1 MVRKIALDTETT
13 GLKPC
18 QGHRIVEIGAVEIV
32 DGKITGNKFHCYLNP
47 HRAIDPKAEEL
58 HGLSRE
64 FLSAKPD
71 FSAVWQDFVAFIKD
85 AELLIYNADFDL
97 GFINQE
103 LRHLGLLDLRVEAF
117 CARVIDV
124 LEGARQTAQSG
135 QKNTLEDFA
144 RRWGV
149 DVPPGKHGALRDAQL
164 LAQSYLAFTA
174 QYAPP
179 VSVAPQPRPLTAN
192 DIYPFLPSY
201 ALGVYRLDDDLSAF
215 KLPEMMREFGEK
227 KLRCLPVEIFKF
239 ASGIYKNQQDL
250 VWDIPYLQP
259 VPGNANRQQSY
270 RDFFNRHAYF
280 ENWNTKERK
289 NSHGDENYLEIE
301 FIKEVLSRVLKDT
314 GLSFVKPQHPIQ
326 DYFADFMVKGQNEYV
341 IEIDGFEKL
350 TTSPDAFSNFLH
362 RQNVIQNAG
371 YPIFRFSHADITKNW
386 EKAARTLVQAFS
398 KDNVLINHLHQ
409 TQRKALLGIDRQPA
423 LPCPSDLVDL
433 FFGMQGH
440 FALTLLPSWG
450 ERKQVAIKDSLGLL
464 FPWLA
469 LALSSLYQ
477 WLDGIEKL
485 FDVRFDLPSLK
496 VIGPPGQ
503 EIPALH
509 PKVVLAVAANDD
521 EVTVDVSQEDIW
533 RHLAS
538 NRLPPFE
545 FQRQR
550 FRSFKQSP
558 LNTVRDAVSHFAKS
572 IFGYGITYEDQDKV
586 FRRVFSG
593 LPTLALMPTGS
604 GKSFCYWLP
613 ALLRP
618 GLTIVIS
625 PLNAL
630 MRDQILSLQEHG
642 VNSAAVINSD
652 LQGDEKT
659 ALYLDA
665 QAGKLRML
673 FIAPER
679 MRIRKFREEIAL
691 VLAHVPVNYLVI
703 DEAHCVSEWGH
714 DFRPSYLGIS
724 EFAGHLREKNPDMS
738 MIALTATAGQ
748 EVKKDMLRVLGMNKN
763 DIVAAKQFDRSNLS
777 YQIIKV
783 SGYQAKLEAYK
794 QVLSSFLPTAMDKQS
809 LAEILAKG
817 AVAPSVDKGVGM
829 VFAVYADPHGKHSCK
844 DGVAHYLHQA
854 QIEIEGRKDFSVVDD
869 FGTGAIRGYSSKP
882 PTHCP
887 NCNSPYFGKISRGA
901 IADDGADDL
910 EDPDEDADLDDNADG
925 LNATNKGALPGVK
938 AAKFVCRSCGK
949 RFDKPKEM
957 GKWDAIRHNNQ
968 RAFKKGEL
976 DILVTTKGF
985 GMGIDKGSVRFA
997 VHTHMPGGIEGW
1009 YQEVGRAGR
1018 DGKHAHCVSVFDMPL
1033 PACVTKLKGDKGDKR
1048 PSCSMLR
1055 GCELMPE
1062 RHEWLCDY
1070 GKQHAFISASY
1081 PGHVHDTARV
1091 LRVLDDL
1098 LLGQSP
1104 GSSLNQISSSRKW
1117 QKNNELALHRLMTI
1131 GLVSDYEIEY
1141 LGQGQ
1146 VLFHVVGFNP
1156 DISTSAVDE
1165 TLKRYWLRLD
1175 EPRKLP
1181 EHLDKVAEDAVARF
1195 VTASTKRNKTRFS
1208 EHQPLF
1214 NRVAKAI
1221 AEILEHVYDD
1231 VLKMRYNML
1240 FNLYSMATGENCL
1253 RYQIL
1258 EYFHP
1263 EPGEIEKGYRCGF
1276 CSTCVPDVHFENRL
1290 ATKLLY
1296 RDDTRATAER
1306 LEIFL
1311 EGGNIENLDDAF
1323 SLAEKLDDSA
1333 THAYA
1338 RSRRILEG
1346 APRNLAALF
1355 MAMRFSPEDVKS
1367 ANTRE
1372 FFRVALTDLKTSQ
1385 DLVARCYES
1394 LPEELK
1400 PSMLG
1405 TFNEVGGKFDDKQGW
1420 GWLRNEAQR
1429 LSSREPSLSKMRD
1442 ALGLRL
1448 LIAQA
1453 INLEA
1458 EARRLNQR
1466 VGRN

>member
-1 MVRKIALDTETT
+1 MARQIALDTETT
-13 GLKPC
+13 GLYPS
-18 QGHRIVEIGAVEIV
+18 QGHRIVEVGAVEIV
-32 DGKITGNKFHCYLNP
+32 DGKLTGNKFHTYLNP
-47 HRAIDPKAEEL
+47 HRAIDPDAEKV
-58 HGLSRE
+58 HGLSLE
-64 FLSAKPD
+64 FLSTKPD
-71 FSAVWQDFVAFIKD
+71 FSAVWQDFLAFIKD
-85 AELLIYNADFDL
+85 AELLIYKADFDL

-103 LRHLGLLDLRVEAF
+103 LRHLGLLDMRVEAF
-117 CARVIDV
+117 CARVIDPLV
-124 LEGARQTAQSG
+124 VAKQTAQPG
-135 QKNTLEDFA
+135 QKSTLEDFA

-149 DVPPGKHGALRDAQL
+149 DVPPGNHGALRDARL

-201 ALGVYRLDDDLSAF
+201 ALGVYRLDDDLTVF
-215 KLPEMMREFGEK
+215 KSPKGMREFGEK
-227 KLRCLPVEIFKF
+227 KLRCLPVEIYKF
-239 ASGIYKNQQDL
+239 ASSIYENQQEL
-250 VWDIPYLQP
+250 IWDIPYLKS
-259 VPGNANRQQSY
+259 VPQNANRQQSY
-270 RDFFNRHAYF
+270 RDFLNRHAYF
-280 ENWNTKERK
+280 ENWNTGKRK
-289 NSHGDENYLEIE
+289 NNQGAENYLEIE
-301 FIKEVLSRVLKDT
+301 FVKEVLSRVLKDT

-326 DYFADFMVKGQNEYV
+326 GFFADFMVKGQNEYV

-350 TTSPDAFSNFLH
+350 TTSPDAFPNFLH
-362 RQNVIQNAG
+362 RQNVFQNAG
-371 YPIFRFSHADITKNW
+371 YPIFRFAYADITKNW

-398 KDNVLINHLHQ
+398 KDNILINHLHQ
-409 TQRKALLGIDRQPA
+409 TQRRALLGVDRQLA

-433 FFGMQGH
+433 FFGTQGH
-440 FALTLLPSWG
+440 FVLTLLPSSG
-450 ERKQVAIKDSLGLL
+450 GRAQVMLRDSLGLP

-485 FDVRFDLPSLK
+485 FDVRFNLPSLRI
-496 VIGPPGQ
+496 IGPPCQGNQ
-503 EIPALH
+503 TLH
-509 PKVVLAVAANDD
+509 PKVVLADAAIDD
-521 EVTVDVSQEDIW
+521 EVTLDVSQEDIW

-550 FRSFKQSP
+550 FRSFQQSS

-572 IFGYGITYEDQDKV
+572 IFGYDSTHEDQDKV

-642 VNSAAVINSD
+642 VNSAAVINSE
-652 LQGDEKT
+652 LQGDKKT

-679 MRIRKFREEIAL
+679 MRIRKFREEL
-691 VLAHVPVNYLVI
+691 VLILAHVPVNYLVI
-703 DEAHCVSEWGH
+703 DEVHCISEWGH

-724 EFAGHLREKNPDMS
+724 KFAGHLRAKNPDMS
-738 MIALTATAGQ
+738 MIALTATAGL
-748 EVKKDMLRVLGMNKN
+748 EVKKDMLRVLGMNEN
-763 DIVAAKQFDRSNLS
+763 DIVAAKQFDRPNLS

-794 QVLSSFLPTAMDKQS
+794 QVLSSFLPTAMDKQN

-817 AVAPSVDKGVGM
+817 EVAPSVDKGVGM
-829 VFAVYADPHGKHSCK
+829 VFAVYADPHGKHSWQ

-854 QIEIEGRKDFSVVDD
+854 QRVIEKRVAFSVADD
-869 FGTGAIRGYSSKP
+869 YGTGSIRGYSSKP

-887 NCNSPYFGKISRGA
+887 KCGSSYY
-901 IADDGADDL
+901 DGA
-910 EDPDEDADLDDNADG
+910 
-925 LNATNKGALPGVK
+925 TQ
-938 AAKFVCRSCGK
+938 FVCRGCGK
-949 RFDKPKEM
+949 RFSQPKPISN
-957 GKWDAIRHNNQ
+957 WDSIRHNNQ

-1009 YQEVGRAGR
+1009 YQEIGRAGR

-1033 PACVTKLKGDKGDKR
+1033 LACATKLRAGYR
-1048 PSCSMLR
+1048 PNCSMLH
-1055 GCELMPE
+1055 GCELMPAE

-1081 PGHVHDTARV
+1081 PGHVQDTARV

-1104 GSSLNQISSSRKW
+1104 GSKLNQISSSLTW
-1117 QKNNELALHRLMTI
+1117 QKNNELSLHRLMTI
-1131 GLVSDYEIEY
+1131 GVVSEYEIEY
-1141 LGQGQ
+1141 QDQGQ
-1146 VLFHVVGFNP
+1146 VLFHVAGFNP
-1156 DISTSAVDE
+1156 DISTREVDVA
-1165 TLKRYWLRLD
+1165 LIRYWQRIN
-1175 EPRKLP
+1175 EQKTLP

-1195 VTASTKRNKTRFS
+1195 VAASMKRNATRTSKHQALFETRFS
-1208 EHQPLF
+1208 EHQSLF
-1214 NRVAKAI
+1214 NRVAMAI
-1221 AEILEHVYDD
+1221 ASILEHVYDD

-1240 FNLYSMATGENCL
+1240 FNLYSMATGEACL
-1253 RYQIL
+1253 RYQVL

-1263 EPGEIEKGYRCGF
+1263 EPGEIEKDYRCGF
-1276 CSTCVPDVHFENRL
+1276 CSTCAPDVHFASRRAAEIP
-1290 ATKLLY
+1290 Y
-1296 RDDTRATAER
+1296 RDDTRATAEL
-1306 LEIFL
+1306 LEAFL
-1311 EGGNIENLDDAF
+1311 ERGSIENLDGTF
-1323 SLAEKLDDSA
+1323 NLAEKLDDSA
-1333 THAYA
+1333 PHTYA

-1355 MAMRFSPEDVKS
+1355 MAMRFSPEDVKL

-1372 FFRVALTDLKTSQ
+1372 FFRVVLADLKTSQ
-1385 DLVARCYES
+1385 ESVARCYEL

-1400 PSMLG
+1400 PSMLR
-1405 TFNEVGGKFDDKQGW
+1405 TFIEVGGKFDNKQGW

-1429 LSSREPSLSKMRD
+1429 LSSREPGLSKMRD
-1442 ALGLRL
+1442 ALGIRL
-1448 LIAQA
+1448 LIGEATA
-1453 INLEA
+1453 LNLET
-1458 EARRLNQR
+1458 EARRLHQL
-1466 VGRN
+1466 VGRI

>member
-1 MVRKIALDTETT
+1 MVRQIALDTETT
-13 GLKPC
+13 GLYPG

-32 DGKITGNKFHCYLNP
+32 DGKLTGNEFHTYLNP
-47 HRAIDPKAEEL
+47 HRAIDPDAEKL

-64 FLSAKPD
+64 FLSTKSD
-71 FSAVWQDFVAFIKD
+71 FCAVWQDFLVFIKD

-103 LRHLGLLDLRVEAF
+103 LRHLGFLDLRVEAY

-135 QKNTLEDFA
+135 QKSTLEDFA

-149 DVPPGKHGALRDAQL
+149 DVPPGNHGALRDARL
-164 LAQSYLAFTA
+164 LAHSYLAFTA

-201 ALGVYRLDDDLSAF
+201 ALGVYRLDDDLTAF
-215 KLPEMMREFGEK
+215 KSPERMREFGEK
-227 KLRCLPVEIFKF
+227 KLRCLPVEMFEF
-239 ASGIYKNQQDL
+239 ASRIYDDQQAS
-250 VWDIPYLQP
+250 VWDITYLEH
-259 VPGNANRQQSY
+259 VPDNANRQQSY
-270 RDFFNRHAYF
+270 RNFLNRHAYF
-280 ENWNTKERK
+280 ENWNTGERK
-289 NSHGDENYLEIE
+289 NNQGAENYLEIE
-301 FIKEVLSRVLKDT
+301 FVKEVLSRVLRDT
-314 GLSFVKPQHPIQ
+314 GFSSVTPQHKIQ
-326 DYFADFMVKGQNEYV
+326 GYFADFMVKGQIEYV

-350 TTSPDAFSNFLH
+350 TTSPDAFPNFLH
-362 RQNVIQNAG
+362 RQNVFQNAG
-371 YPIFRFSHADITKNW
+371 YPIFRFAYADITKNW

-409 TQRKALLGIDRQPA
+409 TQRRALLGVDRKVA

-433 FFGMQGH
+433 FFGTQGH
-440 FALTLLPSWG
+440 FVLTLLPSSG
-450 ERKQVAIKDSLGLL
+450 GRGQVMLRDSLGLP

-485 FDVRFDLPSLK
+485 FDVRFDLPLLK
-496 VIGPPGQ
+496 IIGPPGQ
-503 EIPALH
+503 GIPTLH
-509 PKVVLAVAANDD
+509 PKVVLADAAPDSEATLN
-521 EVTVDVSQEDIW
+521 VSQEDIW
-533 RHLAS
+533 HHLAS

-550 FRSFKQSP
+550 FRSFQQSS

-572 IFGYGITYEDQDKV
+572 IFGYDSTHEDQDKV

-679 MRIRKFREEIAL
+679 MRIREFREELAL

-703 DEAHCVSEWGH
+703 DEAHCISEWGH

-724 EFAGHLREKNPDMS
+724 KFAGHLHGKNPDMS

-748 EVKKDMLRVLGMNKN
+748 KVKEDMLRVLGMNKN
-763 DIVAAKQFDRSNLS
+763 DIVAAKQFDRPNLS
-777 YQIIKV
+777 YQLIKV

-794 QVLSSFLPTAMDKQS
+794 QVLSSFLPTAMDKRN

-817 AVAPSVDKGVGM
+817 EVATSVDKGVGM
-829 VFAVYADPHGKHSCK
+829 VFAVYADPHGKHSWQ

-854 QIEIEGRKDFSVVDD
+854 QIVIEKREDFSVVDD
-869 FGTGAIRGYSSKP
+869 FGTGALRGYSSKP

-887 NCNSPYFGKISRGA
+887 HCESPYFGKVRRGA
-901 IADDGADDL
+901 IADDGADDI
-910 EDPDEDADLDDNADG
+910 EDPDEAAGLDD
-925 LNATNKGALPGVK
+925 GA
-938 AAKFVCRSCGK
+938 AQFVCRDCGK
-949 RFDKPKEM
+949 RFDQPKAIS
-957 GKWDAIRHNNQ
+957 KWDAIRHNNQ

-997 VHTHMPGGIEGW
+997 VHTHMPSGIEGW

-1018 DGKHAHCVSVFDMPL
+1018 DGEHAHCVSVFDMPL
-1033 PACVTKLKGDKGDKR
+1033 PACVAKLKDGCR
-1048 PSCSMLR
+1048 PSCTMLR
-1055 GCELMPE
+1055 GCHEFG
-1062 RHEWLCDY
+1062 HEWLCDY
-1070 GKQHAFISASY
+1070 GKQHAFISSSY
-1081 PGHVHDTARV
+1081 PGHMQDTARV

-1104 GSSLNQISSSRKW
+1104 GSSLNQISSSREW
-1117 QKNNELALHRLMTI
+1117 QKIKELALHRLMTI
-1131 GLVSDYEIEY
+1131 GVVSDYEIEY
-1141 LGQGQ
+1141 PKGR
-1146 VLFHVVGFNP
+1146 VLFHIAGFNP
-1156 DISTSAVDE
+1156 DISTSEVDGA
-1165 TLKRYWLRLD
+1165 LKKYWLRFG
-1175 EPRKLP
+1175 ERMKSP
-1181 EHLDKVAEDAVARF
+1181 ERLTKLDKIAEDAAARF
-1195 VTASTKRNKTRFS
+1195 VAASTKRNASRSS
-1208 EHQPLF
+1208 EHQALFETRLSEHQSLF
-1214 NRVAKAI
+1214 NRVARAI

-1240 FNLYSMATGENCL
+1240 FNLYSMATGDACL
-1253 RYQIL
+1253 RYQVL

-1263 EPGEIEKGYRCGF
+1263 EPGEIEKDYRCGF
-1276 CSTCVPDVHFENRL
+1276 CSTCAPDVHFASRHAAEI
-1290 ATKLLY
+1290 LY
-1296 RDDTRATAER
+1296 RVDTRATAEL
-1306 LEIFL
+1306 LETFL
-1311 EGGNIENLDDAF
+1311 ARSSIENLDDTF
-1323 SLAEKLDDSA
+1323 GLAEKLDDSGP
-1333 THAYA
+1333 HAYA

-1372 FFRVALTDLKTSQ
+1372 FFRVALADLKITQ

-1405 TFNEVGGKFDDKQGW
+1405 SFNEVGGKFDNKKGW
-1420 GWLRNEAQR
+1420 IWLRNEAQR
-1429 LSSREPSLSKMRD
+1429 LSSREPGLSRMRD

-1448 LIAQA
+1448 LIGEATA
-1453 INLEA
+1453 LNLKTEA
-1458 EARRLNQR
+1458 LRLNQQ
-1466 VGRN
+1466 VGRI

>member
-1 MVRKIALDTETT
+1 MTRQISLDTETT
-13 GLKPC
+13 GLDPN

-32 DGKITGNKFHCYLNP
+32 DGKLTGNEFHCYLNP
-47 HRAIDPKAEEL
+47 HRAIDADAENV
-58 HGLSRE
+58 HGLSQK
-64 FLSAKPD
+64 FLSTKPD
-71 FSAVWQDFVAFIKD
+71 FSAVWQDFLAFIKD
-85 AELLIYNADFDL
+85 AELLIYKADFDL

-103 LRHLGLLDLRVEAF
+103 LRHLGLLDMRVEAF
-117 CARVIDV
+117 CARVTDV
-124 LEGARQTAQSG
+124 LVGARQTAQSG

-144 RRWGV
+144 RRWSV
-149 DVPPGKHGALRDAQL
+149 DVPPGNHGALRDARL

-179 VSVAPQPRPLTAN
+179 VSVTPQARHISAN

-201 ALGVYRLDDDLSAF
+201 ALGVYRLDDDLTAF
-215 KLPEMMREFGEK
+215 KSPERMRAFGEK
-227 KLRCLPVEIFKF
+227 KLRCLPVEMFEF
-239 ASGIYKNQQDL
+239 ASRIYDNQQAS
-250 VWDIPYLQP
+250 VWDIPYLEH
-259 VPGNANRQQSY
+259 VPDNANRQQSY
-270 RDFFNRHAYF
+270 RDFLNRHAYF

-289 NSHGDENYLEIE
+289 NNQGDENYLEIE
-301 FIKEVLSRVLKDT
+301 FVKNVLSRVLRDT
-314 GLSFVKPQHPIQ
+314 ALVSYVTPQYSIQ
-326 DYFADFMVKGQNEYV
+326 GYFADFMVKGDHEYV

-409 TQRKALLGIDRQPA
+409 TQRRALLGDNRQLA
-423 LPCPSDLVDL
+423 LPCPSDFVDL
-433 FFGMQGH
+433 FFGTQGH
-440 FALTLLPSWG
+440 FALALLPSWG
-450 ERKQVAIKDSLGLL
+450 EREQVVLRDSLGLP

-503 EIPALH
+503 GIPTLH
-509 PKVVLAVAANDD
+509 PKVVLADAAIDNEPTSD
-521 EVTVDVSQEDIW
+521 VTQEDIW

-550 FRSFKQSP
+550 FRSFQQSP

-572 IFGYGITYEDQDKV
+572 IFGYDSTREDQDKV

-642 VNSAAVINSD
+642 VNSVGLINAD
-652 LQGDEKT
+652 TQDKNNDKVT
-659 ALYLDA
+659 ALYRDA
-665 QAGKLRML
+665 QSGQLRML

-679 MRIRKFREEIAL
+679 MRIRKFREKLAL

-748 EVKKDMLRVLGMNKN
+748 KVKEDMLCVLGMNKN
-763 DIVAAKQFDRSNLS
+763 DIVAAKQFDRPNLS

-794 QVLSSFLPTAMDKQS
+794 QVLASFLPTAMDKQN
-809 LAEILAKG
+809 LAEVLAKG
-817 AVAPSVDKGVGM
+817 EVAPSVNKGVGM
-829 VFAVYADPHGKHSCK
+829 VFAVYADPHGKHSWQ
-844 DGVAHYLHQA
+844 DGVAHYLDQA
-854 QIEIEGRKDFSVVDD
+854 QRVIEEREDFSVSDG
-869 FGTGAIRGYSSKP
+869 FGSGAIRGYSSKP

-887 NCNSPYFGKISRGA
+887 QCESPYFGKVRRGA

-910 EDPDEDADLDDNADG
+910 EDPDEDAGLDD
-925 LNATNKGALPGVK
+925 GA
-938 AAKFVCRSCGK
+938 AQFVCRNCGQ
-949 RFDKPKEM
+949 RFAQPKPIS
-957 GKWDAIRHNNQ
+957 KWDAIRHNNQ
-968 RAFKKGEL
+968 SAFKKGEL

-1018 DGKHAHCVSVFDMPL
+1018 DGEHAHCVSVFDMPL
-1033 PACVTKLKGDKGDKR
+1033 PACVTKLKAGCR
-1048 PSCSMLR
+1048 PNCSMLH
-1055 GCELMPE
+1055 GCEFG
-1062 RHEWLCDY
+1062 HEWLCDY

-1081 PGHVHDTARV
+1081 PGHVQDTARV

-1104 GSSLNQISSSRKW
+1104 GSNLNQISSSREW
-1117 QKNNELALHRLMTI
+1117 QKSNELALHRLMTT
-1131 GLVSDYEIEY
+1131 GLISDYEIEY
-1141 LGQGQ
+1141 PKGR
-1146 VLFHVVGFNP
+1146 VLFHIAGFNP
-1156 DISTSAVDE
+1156 NISTSDVDE
-1165 TLKRYWLRLD
+1165 ALKKYWRRFG
-1175 EPRKLP
+1175 ERIKLP

-1195 VTASTKRNKTRFS
+1195 VAASKNRNATRFS

-1214 NRVAKAI
+1214 NRVAMAI
-1221 AEILEHVYDD
+1221 AGILEHVYDD

-1240 FNLYSMATGENCL
+1240 FNLYSMATREDCL
-1253 RYQIL
+1253 RYQVL

-1263 EPGEIEKGYRCGF
+1263 EPGEIKKDYRCGF
-1276 CSTCVPDVHFENRL
+1276 CSTCVPDVHFASRHAAEI
-1290 ATKLLY
+1290 LY
-1296 RDDTRATAER
+1296 RDDTRAAAEL
-1306 LEIFL
+1306 LEAFL
-1311 EGGNIENLDDAF
+1311 ARGSIENLDDTF
-1323 SLAEKLDDSA
+1323 GLAEKLDDSA
-1333 THAYA
+1333 PHAYA

-1367 ANTRE
+1367 ANTLE

-1385 DLVARCYES
+1385 DLVARCYEL

-1400 PSMLG
+1400 PSMLR
-1405 TFNEVGGKFDDKQGW
+1405 TLNEVGGKFDNKQGW

-1429 LSSREPSLSKMRD
+1429 LSSREQGLSKMRD

-1448 LIAQA
+1448 LIGEAVA
-1453 INLEA
+1453 LNLET
-1458 EARRLNQR
+1458 ETQRLNQR
-1466 VGRN
+1466 VGRI

>member
-1 MVRKIALDTETT
+1 MVRQIALDTETT

-18 QGHRIVEIGAVEIV
+18 QGHRIIEIGAVEIV
-32 DGKITGNKFHCYLNP
+32 DGKLTGNEFHTYLNP
-47 HRAIDPKAEEL
+47 HRAIDAEAEKV
-58 HGLSRE
+58 HGLSLE
-64 FLSAKPD
+64 FLSSKPD
-71 FSAVWQDFVAFIKD
+71 FGAVWQDFLAFIKD
-85 AELLIYNADFDL
+85 AELLIYKADFDL

-103 LRHLGLLDLRVEAF
+103 LRHLGLLDMRVEAF
-117 CARVIDV
+117 CARVIDPLV
-124 LEGARQTAQSG
+124 GARQTAQSG
-135 QKNTLEDFA
+135 QKSTLEDFA

-149 DVPPGKHGALRDAQL
+149 DVPPGNHGALRDARL

-192 DIYPFLPSY
+192 DIYPFLPAY

-215 KLPEMMREFGEK
+215 KSPEMMREFGEK
-227 KLRCLPVEIFKF
+227 KLRCLPVEIYKF
-239 ASGIYKNQQDL
+239 ASIIYENQQDL
-250 VWDIPYLQP
+250 VWDIPYLEP
-259 VPGNANRQQSY
+259 VLDNANRPQSY
-270 RDFFNRHAYF
+270 RDFLNRHDYF

-301 FIKEVLSRVLKDT
+301 FVKEVLSRVLKDT
-314 GLSFVKPQHPIQ
+314 GLSFVKPQYSIQ
-326 DYFADFMVKGQNEYV
+326 GYLADFMVKGQNEYV
-341 IEIDGFEKL
+341 IEVDGFEKL

-362 RQNVIQNAG
+362 RQNVFQNAG
-371 YPIFRFSHADITKNW
+371 YPVFRFSHADITKNW

-409 TQRKALLGIDRQPA
+409 TQRRTLLGVDRQLP

-433 FFGMQGH
+433 FFGAQGH
-440 FALTLLPSWG
+440 FALTLLPSCG
-450 ERKQVAIKDSLGLL
+450 ALNQVVLRDSLGLP

-503 EIPALH
+503 GIQTLH
-509 PKVVLAVAANDD
+509 PKVVLADAAPDSDATLN
-521 EVTVDVSQEDIW
+521 VTQEDIW
-533 RHLAS
+533 HHLAS

-550 FRSFKQSP
+550 FRSFQQSS

-572 IFGYGITYEDQDKV
+572 IFGYDSTHEDQDKV

-665 QAGKLRML
+665 QTGKLRML

-679 MRIRKFREEIAL
+679 MRIRKFREELAL

-724 EFAGHLREKNPDMS
+724 KFAGHLREKNPDMS
-738 MIALTATAGQ
+738 IIALTATAGL
-748 EVKKDMLRVLGMNKN
+748 EVKKDMLRVLCMSKK
-763 DIVAAKQFDRSNLS
+763 DIVAAKQFDRPNLS

-783 SGYQAKLEAYK
+783 SGYQEKLEAYK
-794 QVLSSFLPTAMDKQS
+794 QVLSTFLPTAMGKQN
-809 LAEILAKG
+809 LDEILAKG
-817 AVAPSVDKGVGM
+817 EVAPSVEKGVGM
-829 VFAVYADPHGKHSCK
+829 VFAVYADPHGKHSWQ

-854 QIEIEGRKDFSVVDD
+854 QRVIEGRESFSVSDG
-869 FGTGAIRGYSSKP
+869 FSTGAIRGYSSKP

-887 NCNSPYFGKISRGA
+887 HCESPYFGKVRRGA
-901 IADDGADDL
+901 IADDGADDI
-910 EDPDEDADLDDNADG
+910 EDPDEDAGLDD
-925 LNATNKGALPGVK
+925 GA
-938 AAKFVCRSCGK
+938 AQFVCRDCGK
-949 RFDKPKEM
+949 QFDQPKPIS
-957 GKWDAIRHNNQ
+957 KWDAIRHNNQ

-1009 YQEVGRAGR
+1009 YQEIGRAGR
-1018 DGKHAHCVSVFDMPL
+1018 DGEHAHCVSVFDMPL
-1033 PACVTKLKGDKGDKR
+1033 PACATKLKEDYR

-1055 GCELMPE
+1055 GCELVPE
-1062 RHEWLCDY
+1062 KHEWLCDY

-1081 PGHVHDTARV
+1081 PGHVQDTARV

-1104 GSSLNQISSSRKW
+1104 GSSLNQISSSREW
-1117 QKNNELALHRLMTI
+1117 QKINELALHRLMTI
-1131 GLVSDYEIEY
+1131 GVVSDYEIEY
-1141 LGQGQ
+1141 PKGR
-1146 VLFHVVGFNP
+1146 VLFHIAGFNP
-1156 DISTSAVDE
+1156 DISTSEVDGA
-1165 TLKRYWLRLD
+1165 LKKYWLRFGG
-1175 EPRKLP
+1175 ERMKSP
-1181 EHLDKVAEDAVARF
+1181 ERLTKLDKIAEDAVARF
-1195 VTASTKRNKTRFS
+1195 VAASTKRNATQFS
-1208 EHQPLF
+1208 EYQPLF
-1214 NRVAKAI
+1214 NRVARAI
-1221 AEILEHVYDD
+1221 AEILEHVYDK
-1231 VLKMRYNML
+1231 VLEMRYRML
-1240 FNLYSMATGENCL
+1240 RNLYTMVTGEACL
-1253 RYQIL
+1253 RYQLL

-1263 EPGEIEKGYRCGF
+1263 EPGEIEKDYRCGF
-1276 CSTCVPDVHFENRL
+1276 CSTCAPDVHFASRRAAEIP
-1290 ATKLLY
+1290 Y
-1296 RDDTRATAER
+1296 RDDTRATAEL
-1306 LEIFL
+1306 LEAFL
-1311 EGGNIENLDDAF
+1311 ARGSIENLDSTF
-1323 SLAEKLDDSA
+1323 NLAEKLAESDSA
-1333 THAYA
+1333 PHAIK
-1338 RSRRILEG
+1338 RSTAILEG
-1346 APRNLAALF
+1346 APDNLAALF
-1355 MAMRFSPEDVKS
+1355 MAMRFSPEDVKP
-1367 ANTRE
+1367 ANTRK
-1372 FFRVALTDLKTSQ
+1372 FFRVALTDLITTQ
-1385 DLVARCYES
+1385 DMVARCYES

-1400 PSMLG
+1400 PSMLVS
-1405 TFNEVGGKFDDKQGW
+1405 FNEVGGKFDNKQGW

-1429 LSSREPSLSKMRD
+1429 LSSRAPDLSKMRD

-1448 LIAQA
+1448 LIGEATA
-1453 INLEA
+1453 LNLET
-1458 EARRLNQR
+1458 EALRLNQR
-1466 VGRN
+1466 VGRI

>member
-1 MVRKIALDTETT
+1 MVRQIALDTETT
-13 GLKPC
+13 GLYPS

-32 DGKITGNKFHCYLNP
+32 DGKLTGNEFHTYLNP
-47 HRAIDPKAEEL
+47 HRAIDPDAEKV
-58 HGLSRE
+58 HGMSLG
-64 FLSAKPD
+64 FLSTKPD
-71 FSAVWQDFVAFIKD
+71 FSAVWQDFLAFIKD

-103 LRHLGLLDLRVEAF
+103 LRHIGFLDLRVEAY

-124 LEGARQTAQSG
+124 LEGARQTAQPG
-135 QKNTLEDFA
+135 QKSTLEDFA

-149 DVPPGKHGALRDAQL
+149 DVPPGNHGALRDACL

-201 ALGVYRLDDDLSAF
+201 ALGVYRLDDDLTVF
-215 KLPEMMREFGEK
+215 KSPKGMREFGEK
-227 KLRCLPVEIFKF
+227 KLRCLPVEIYKF
-239 ASGIYKNQQDL
+239 ASSIYENQQEL
-250 VWDIPYLQP
+250 IWDIPYLKS
-259 VPGNANRQQSY
+259 VPQNANRQQSY
-270 RDFFNRHAYF
+270 RDFLNRHAYF
-280 ENWNTKERK
+280 ENWNTNARK
-289 NSHGDENYLEIE
+289 NNQGAENYLEIE
-301 FIKEVLSRVLKDT
+301 FVKEVLSRVLKDT

-326 DYFADFMVKGQNEYV
+326 GFFADFMVKGQNEYV

-350 TTSPDAFSNFLH
+350 TTSPDAFPNFLH
-362 RQNVIQNAG
+362 RQNVFQNAG
-371 YPIFRFSHADITKNW
+371 YPIFRFAYADITKNW

-398 KDNVLINHLHQ
+398 KDNILINHLHQ
-409 TQRKALLGIDRQPA
+409 TQRWALLGVDRQLA

-433 FFGMQGH
+433 FFGTQGH
-440 FALTLLPSWG
+440 FVLTLLPSSG
-450 ERKQVAIKDSLGLL
+450 GHRQVMLRDSLGLP

-485 FDVRFDLPSLK
+485 FDVRFNLPSLRI
-496 VIGPPGQ
+496 IGPPSQG
-503 EIPALH
+503 IPTLH
-509 PKVVLAVAANDD
+509 PKVVLADAAPDSKA
-521 EVTVDVSQEDIW
+521 TLDVSHEDIW
-533 RHLAS
+533 HHLAS

-550 FRSFKQSP
+550 FRSFQQSP

-572 IFGYGITYEDQDKV
+572 IFDYDSTHEDQDKV

-665 QAGKLRML
+665 QTGKLRML

-679 MRIRKFREEIAL
+679 MRIRKFREELAL

-724 EFAGHLREKNPDMS
+724 KFAGHLRAKNPDMS
-738 MIALTATAGQ
+738 MIALTATAGL
-748 EVKKDMLRVLGMNKN
+748 EVKKDMLRVLGMNEN
-763 DIVAAKQFDRSNLS
+763 DIVAAKQFDRPNLS

-794 QVLSSFLPTAMDKQS
+794 QVLSTFLPTAMDKQD
-809 LAEILAKG
+809 LAGVLAKG
-817 AVAPSVDKGVGM
+817 EVAPSAEKGVGM
-829 VFAVYADPHGKHSCK
+829 VFAVYADPHGKHSWQ

-854 QIEIEGRKDFSVVDD
+854 QRVIEKREAFSVADD
-869 FGTGAIRGYSSKP
+869 YGTGAIRGYSSKP

-887 NCNSPYFGKISRGA
+887 ECGSSYFGKVRRGA
-901 IADDGADDL
+901 IADDGADDI
-910 EDPDEDADLDDNADG
+910 EDPDEDDG
-925 LNATNKGALPGVK
+925 
-938 AAKFVCRSCGK
+938 AAQFVCRVCGK
-949 RFDKPKEM
+949 QFDQPQM
-957 GKWDAIRHNNQ
+957 IGKWDAIRHNNQ

-1018 DGKHAHCVSVFDMPL
+1018 DGEHAHCVSVFDIPL
-1033 PACVTKLKGDKGDKR
+1033 PDCVAKLKGDKR
-1048 PSCSMLR
+1048 PSCSMLH
-1055 GCELMPE
+1055 GCEFG
-1062 RHEWLCDY
+1062 HEWLCDY

-1081 PGHVHDTARV
+1081 PGHVQDTARV

-1098 LLGQSP
+1098 LLSQSP
-1104 GSSLNQISSSRKW
+1104 GSSLNQISSSREW
-1117 QKNNELALHRLMTI
+1117 QKIKELALHRLMTI
-1131 GLVSDYEIEY
+1131 GVVSDYEIEY
-1141 LGQGQ
+1141 PKGR
-1146 VLFHVVGFNP
+1146 VLFHIAGFNP
-1156 DISTSAVDE
+1156 DISTSEVDGALE
-1165 TLKRYWLRLD
+1165 KYWLRFG
-1175 EPRKLP
+1175 ERMKSP
-1181 EHLDKVAEDAVARF
+1181 ERLTKLDKIAEDAVARF
-1195 VTASTKRNKTRFS
+1195 VAASTKRNETRFS

-1214 NRVAKAI
+1214 NRVAMAM
-1221 AEILEHVYDD
+1221 AEILEHVYED

-1240 FNLYSMATGENCL
+1240 FNLYSMATREDCL
-1253 RYQIL
+1253 RYQVL

-1263 EPGEIEKGYRCGF
+1263 EPGEIKKDYRCGF
-1276 CSTCVPDVHFENRL
+1276 CSTCVSDVHFTNRL
-1290 ATKLLY
+1290 AAEILY
-1296 RDDTRATAER
+1296 RDDTRAVAEL
-1306 LEIFL
+1306 LEAFL
-1311 EGGNIENLDDAF
+1311 ARGNIENLDDTF
-1323 SLAEKLDDSA
+1323 GLAEKLDDSA
-1333 THAYA
+1333 PHAYA
-1338 RSRRILEG
+1338 RSSQILEG

-1367 ANTRE
+1367 ANTRD
-1372 FFRVALTDLKTSQ
+1372 FFRVALSDLKTSQ

-1405 TFNEVGGKFDDKQGW
+1405 SFNEVGGKFDNKQGW

-1429 LSSREPSLSKMRD
+1429 LSSRAPDLSKMRD

-1448 LIAQA
+1448 LIGEATA
-1453 INLEA
+1453 LNLET
-1458 EARRLNQR
+1458 EALRLNQR
-1466 VGRN
+1466 VGRI

>member
-1 MVRKIALDTETT
+1 MARQIALDTETT
-13 GLKPC
+13 GLYLS

-32 DGKITGNKFHCYLNP
+32 DGKLTGNEFHCYLNP
-47 HRAIDPKAEEL
+47 HRAIDAKAEDL

-64 FLSAKPD
+64 FLSNKPD
-71 FSAVWQDFVAFIKD
+71 FSAVWQSLLVFIKD

-179 VSVAPQPRPLTAN
+179 AVVAPQPRPLTAN

-201 ALGVYRLDDDLSAF
+201 ALGVYRLDDELTAF
-215 KLPEMMREFGEK
+215 KSPAMMREFGEK
-227 KLRCLPVEIFKF
+227 KLRCLPVEVFEFAFKSYENLPEVG
-239 ASGIYKNQQDL
+239 AA
-250 VWDIPYLQP
+250 WDIPYLQP

-301 FIKEVLSRVLKDT
+301 FVKEVLSRVLKDT

-326 DYFADFMVKGQNEYV
+326 GYLADFMVKGQNEYV

-350 TTSPDAFSNFLH
+350 TTSPGAFSNFLH

-409 TQRKALLGIDRQPA
+409 TQRKALLAVDRQLP

-433 FFGMQGH
+433 FFGTQGH

-450 ERKQVAIKDSLGLL
+450 EQKQVALTDSLGLP

-469 LALSSLYQ
+469 LAISSLYQ

-485 FDVRFDLPSLK
+485 FGVPFDLPSLK
-496 VIGPPGQ
+496 VIGPLGQ

-509 PKVVLAVAANDD
+509 PKVVLADAANDD
-521 EVTVDVSQEDIW
+521 EVTLEVSQEDIW
-533 RHLAS
+533 RHLAN

-550 FRSFKQSP
+550 FRSFQQSP
-558 LNTVRDAVSHFAKS
+558 LNTMRDAVSHFAKS
-572 IFGYGITYEDQDKV
+572 IFGYDSTREDQDKV

-679 MRIRKFREEIAL
+679 MRIRQFRDELAL
-691 VLAHVPVNYLVI
+691 VLAHIPVNYLVI

-724 EFAGHLREKNPDMS
+724 KFAGHLREKNADMS
-738 MIALTATAGQ
+738 MIALTATAGL
-748 EVKKDMLRVLGMNKN
+748 EVKKDMLRVLDMSEK
-763 DIVAAKQFDRSNLS
+763 DIVAAKQFDRPNLS

-794 QVLSSFLPTAMDKQS
+794 QLLSSFLPTAMDKQN

-817 AVAPSVDKGVGM
+817 EVAPSVEKGVGM
-829 VFAVYADPHGKHSCK
+829 VFAVYADPHGKHSWQ

-854 QIEIEGRKDFSVVDD
+854 QRVIEGREGFSVSDG
-869 FGTGAIRGYSSKP
+869 FGSGAIRGYSSKP

-887 NCNSPYFGKISRGA
+887 ECSSSYFGKFRRGA

-910 EDPDEDADLDDNADG
+910 EDPDEDAGLDD
-925 LNATNKGALPGVK
+925 GA
-938 AAKFVCRSCGK
+938 AQFVCRDCGK
-949 RFDKPKEM
+949 RFDQPKPIS
-957 GKWDAIRHNNQ
+957 KWDSIRHNNQ

-997 VHTHMPGGIEGW
+997 VHTHMPSGIEGW

-1018 DGKHAHCVSVFDMPL
+1018 DGEHAHCVSVFDMPL
-1033 PACVTKLKGDKGDKR
+1033 PACVAKLKDGCR

-1055 GCELMPE
+1055 GCHEFG
-1062 RHEWLCDY
+1062 HEWLCDY
-1070 GKQHAFISASY
+1070 GKQHALISSSY
-1081 PGHVHDTARV
+1081 PGHMQDTARV

-1098 LLGQSP
+1098 LLSQSP
-1104 GSSLNQISSSRKW
+1104 GSSLNQISSSREW
-1117 QKNNELALHRLMTI
+1117 QKIKELALHRLMTI

-1141 LGQGQ
+1141 PKGR
-1146 VLFHVVGFNP
+1146 VLFHIAGFNP
-1156 DISTSAVDE
+1156 NIPTSEVDE
-1165 TLKRYWLRLD
+1165 ALKKYWLRFG
-1175 EPRKLP
+1175 ERMKLP
-1181 EHLDKVAEDAVARF
+1181 ERLTKLDKIAEDAVARF
-1195 VTASTKRNKTRFS
+1195 VAASKNRNETRFS
-1208 EHQPLF
+1208 EYQPLF

-1231 VLKMRYNML
+1231 VLEMRYSML
-1240 FNLYSMATGENCL
+1240 FNLYSMATGEACL
-1253 RYQIL
+1253 RYQVL

-1263 EPGEIEKGYRCGF
+1263 EPGEIKKDYRCGF
-1276 CSTCVPDVHFENRL
+1276 CSTCVSDVHFTNRF
-1290 ATKLLY
+1290 AAEILY
-1296 RDDTRATAER
+1296 RDDTRAVADL
-1306 LEIFL
+1306 LEAFL
-1311 EGGNIENLDDAF
+1311 ARGNIENLDDAF
-1323 SLAEKLDDSA
+1323 GLAEKLADSA
-1333 THAYA
+1333 SLAYA
-1338 RSRRILEG
+1338 RSRRILDG
-1346 APRNLAALF
+1346 ASRNLAALF
-1355 MAMRFSPEDVKS
+1355 MAMRFAPEDVKS
-1367 ANTRE
+1367 ANIRK
-1372 FFRVALTDLKTSQ
+1372 FFRVALSDLKTSQ

-1394 LPEELK
+1394 LSEELK

-1405 TFNEVGGKFDDKQGW
+1405 TFNEVGGKFDNKRGW
-1420 GWLRNEAQR
+1420 GWLRDEAQR
-1429 LSSREPSLSKMRD
+1429 LSSREPSPCKMPD
-1442 ALGLRL
+1442 GFGLRL
-1448 LIAQA
+1448 LIGEAVA
-1453 INLEA
+1453 LNLET
-1458 EARRLNQR
+1458 EARRLDQL
-1466 VGRN
+1466 VGRI

>member
-64 FLSAKPD
+64 FLSSKPD

-85 AELLIYNADFDL
+85 AELLIYKADFDL

-135 QKNTLEDFA
+135 QKSTLEDFA

-201 ALGVYRLDDDLSAF
+201 ALGVYRLDDDLAVF
-215 KLPEMMREFGEK
+215 KSPEMMREFGEK

-239 ASGIYKNQQDL
+239 ASSLCENQQDL
-250 VWDIPYLQP
+250 AWDIPYLKP
-259 VPGNANRQQSY
+259 VPENANRQQSY
-270 RDFFNRHAYF
+270 RAFLNGNPYF
-280 ENWNTKERK
+280 ENWDTDRRK
-289 NSHGDENYLEIE
+289 NNQGAENYLEIK
-301 FIKEVLSRVLKDT
+301 FVKEVLSRVLRDT
-314 GLSFVKPQHPIQ
+314 GLTFVTPQYPIQ
-326 DYFADFMVKGQNEYV
+326 GYFADFLVKGQNEYV

-371 YPIFRFSHADITKNW
+371 YPIFRFSYSDITKNW

-409 TQRKALLGIDRQPA
+409 TQRRALLGVDRQLA

-433 FFGMQGH
+433 FFGTQGH
-440 FALTLLPSWG
+440 FALTLLPSCG
-450 ERKQVAIKDSLGLL
+450 ESKQIVLRDSLGIP

-485 FDVRFDLPSLK
+485 FDIRFDLPSLK

-509 PKVVLAVAANDD
+509 DKVILADAANDD
-521 EVTVDVSQEDIW
+521 EVTLDVSREDIW
-533 RHLAS
+533 HHLAS

-550 FRSFKQSP
+550 FRSFQQSP
-558 LNTVRDAVSHFAKS
+558 LNTVRDAASHFAKS
-572 IFGYGITYEDQDKV
+572 IFGYDSTHEDQDKV

-618 GLTIVIS
+618 GLSIVIS

-642 VNSAAVINSD
+642 VNSVGLINAD
-652 LQGDEKT
+652 TQDKNNDKVT
-659 ALYLDA
+659 ALYRDA
-665 QAGKLRML
+665 QSGQLRML

-679 MRIRKFREEIAL
+679 MRIRTFREKLAL
-691 VLAHVPVNYLVI
+691 ILAYVPVNYLVI

-724 EFAGHLREKNPDMS
+724 KFAGHLREKNPDMS

-748 EVKKDMLRVLGMNKN
+748 KVKEDMLRVLGMNKN
-763 DIVAAKQFDRSNLS
+763 DIVAAKQFDRPNLS

-783 SGYQAKLEAYK
+783 YGYQEKLDAYK
-794 QVLSSFLPTAMDKQS
+794 QVLSSFLPTAMDKQN

-829 VFAVYADPHGKHSCK
+829 VFAVYADPHGKHSWQ
-844 DGVAHYLHQA
+844 DGVAHYLDQA
-854 QIEIEGRKDFSVVDD
+854 QRVIEGREDFSAADD
-869 FGTGAIRGYSSKP
+869 YGTGAIRGYSSKP

-887 NCNSPYFGKISRGA
+887 KCGSSYFGKFRRGA

-910 EDPDEDADLDDNADG
+910 EDPDEDAGLDD
-925 LNATNKGALPGVK
+925 GA
-938 AAKFVCRSCGK
+938 AQFVCRSCGQQ
-949 RFDKPKEM
+949 FDQPKPIS
-957 GKWDAIRHNNQ
+957 KWDSIRLNNQ

-976 DILVTTKGF
+976 NILVTTKGF

-1018 DGKHAHCVSVFDMPL
+1018 DGEHAHCVSVFDMPL
-1033 PACVTKLKGDKGDKR
+1033 PACVAKLKDGCR

-1055 GCELMPE
+1055 GCEFE
-1062 RHEWLCDY
+1062 HDWLCDY

-1081 PGHVHDTARV
+1081 PGHVQDTARV

-1104 GSSLNQISSSRKW
+1104 GSSLNQISSSRTW
-1117 QKNNELALHRLMTI
+1117 QKNDELALHRLMTI
-1131 GLVSDYEIEY
+1131 GAVSDYEIEY
-1141 LGQGQ
+1141 PKGR
-1146 VLFHVVGFNP
+1146 VLFHIAGFNP
-1156 DISTSAVDE
+1156 NIST
-1165 TLKRYWLRLD
+1165 D

-1181 EHLDKVAEDAVARF
+1181 AHLDKVAEDAVARF
-1195 VTASTKRNKTRFS
+1195 AIASTKRNKTRFS
-1208 EHQPLF
+1208 EHRPLF
-1214 NRVAKAI
+1214 NQVAKAI
-1221 AEILEHVYDD
+1221 AEILEHVYVD

-1240 FNLYSMATGENCL
+1240 SNLYSMASGENCL

-1263 EPGEIEKGYRCGF
+1263 EPGEIEKDYHCGF
-1276 CSTCVPDVHFENRL
+1276 CSSCVPDVHFKYRR
-1290 ATKLLY
+1290 ATELLY
-1296 RDDTRATAER
+1296 RDDTRATAEL
-1306 LEIFL
+1306 LEVFL
-1311 EGGNIENLDDAF
+1311 ERGNIENLDDAF

-1372 FFRVALTDLKTSQ
+1372 FFRIALADLEISQ
-1385 DLVARCYES
+1385 DSVARCYES
-1394 LPEELK
+1394 LTEELK
-1400 PSMLG
+1400 PSMLR
-1405 TFNEVGGKFDDKQGW
+1405 TFNEAGGKFDNKQGW

-1442 ALGLRL
+1442 GLGLRL
-1448 LIAQA
+1448 LIGEAVA
-1453 INLEA
+1453 LNLET
-1458 EARRLNQR
+1458 EARRLDQL
-1466 VGRN
+1466 VGRI